1 MQCSIRESHA
11 TGALFVE
18 EQWRTMMM
26 LMTVMM
32 MMMMSMMMITV
43 MAMMVDDVMMT
54 MVERNIKEPLVIQ
67 MC

>member
-32 MMMMSMMMITV
+32 MSTV

>member
-32 MMMMSMMMITV
+32 MMSTV